1 MPHNLNLRVMQWL
14 IFWLVYPLLW
24 LISKLPFWLFYKV
37 SDAVFVLAYH
47 IIGYRRKTVTQNLRL
62 AFPDKD
68 EAEIK
73 KIEKQFYHHMCDM
86 FLEMIKSISISA
98 EELRKRFQ
106 FDDLTIVEK
115 LVKEKR
121 SSLIIMGHYASYEW
135 LTALQFYFD
144 HSGYGIYKRIKNPY
158 FDKLIHK
165 IREKW
170 NSKLLA
176 NKEATF
182 IIRKQQRAG
191 KMATYAFI
199 ADQSP
204 KSRNNQY
211 CTNFL
216 GQNVPFFTGVE
227 RLAKSE
233 NMPVL
238 YLAVDKIKRGYYKAS
253 FKVIT
258 EEPNTVPDYEITDA
272 FAEHLENQIYK
283 APQYYLWTHK
293 RFKHAK

>member
-1 MPHNLNLRVMQWL
+1 MQRL
-14 IFWLVYPLLW
+14 LYWLVYPLLW
-24 LISKLPFWLFYKV
+24 IISKLPFWLFYKV
-37 SDAVFVLAYH
+37 SDVIFFILYYAV
-47 IIGYRRKTVTQNLRL
+47 GYRKKTVRYNLKT
-62 AFPDKD
+62 AFPEKSD
-68 EAEIK
+68 AERK
-73 KIEKQFYHHMCDM
+73 SIEKKFYKHMCDM

-98 EELRKRFQ
+98 EELKERFQ
-106 FDDLTIVEK
+106 FDDLSIVEK
-115 LVKEKR
+115 LVKEQR
-121 SSLIIMGHYASYEW
+121 SSLIMMGHYASYEW

-158 FDKLIHK
+158 FDKLIHE

-204 KSRNNQY
+204 KTRKNY
-211 CTNFL
+211 HCTDFL

-233 NMPVL
+233 DMPVI

-258 EEPNTVPDYEITDA
+258 EDPTTLPDYQITDE
-272 FAEHLENQIYK
+272 FAALLEAQIK
-283 APQYYLWTHK
+283 ANPEYYLWTHK
-293 RFKHAK
+293 RFKHAL

>member
-1 MPHNLNLRVMQWL
+1 MQWL

-47 IIGYRRKTVTQNLRL
+47 IVGYRRKTVTKNLKL
-62 AFPDKD
+62 AFPEK
-68 EAEIK
+68 EASEIM
-73 KIEKQFYHHMCDM
+73 KIEKQFYRHMCDM

-98 EELRKRFQ
+98 EELQKRFQ
-106 FDDLTIVEK
+106 FDDLTIIEK
-115 LVKEKR
+115 LAKEQR
-121 SSLIIMGHYASYEW
+121 SSLIVMGHYASYEW

-158 FDKLIHK
+158 FDKLIHD

-204 KSRNNQY
+204 KTRRNQY

-238 YLAVDKIKRGYYKAS
+238 YLAVDKVKRGFYKAS

-258 EEPNTVPDYEITDA
+258 EEPNSVPDYNITDA

>member
-1 MPHNLNLRVMQWL
+1 MQWL

-24 LISKLPFWLFYKV
+24 LLSRLPFWLFYKV
-37 SDAVFVLAYH
+37 SDLVYILVYYLV
-47 IIGYRRKTVTQNLRL
+47 GYRKKTVRFNLKT
-62 AFPDKD
+62 AFPEKSDVD
-68 EAEIK
+68 LL
-73 KIEKQFYHHMCDM
+73 KIEKEFYSHMCDM

-98 EELRKRFQ
+98 EELKKRFELP
-106 FDDLTIVEK
+106 DLDIIHK
-115 LVKEKR
+115 LAEERR
-121 SSLIIMGHYASYEW
+121 SSLIVMGHYASYEW

-158 FDKLIHK
+158 FDKLIRD
-165 IREKW
+165 IRGKW
-170 NSKLLA
+170 NSELIN

-182 IIRKQQRAG
+182 IIKKQQRAG

-204 KSRNNQY
+204 KTRKNQY
-211 CTNFL
+211 CTDFL
-216 GQNVPFFTGVE
+216 GQNVPFFTGIE
-227 RLAKSE
+227 RLAIAE

-238 YLAVDKIKRGYYKAS
+238 YLAVDKVRRGHYKAI

-258 EEPNTVPDYEITDA
+258 EEPKSLPEYAITDA
-272 FAEHLENQIYK
+272 FIANLEAQIRN

-293 RFKHAK
+293 RFKHAE

>member
-1 MPHNLNLRVMQWL
+1 MQRL
-14 IFWLVYPLLW
+14 LYWLVYPLLW
-24 LISKLPFWLFYKV
+24 IISKLPFWLFYKV
-37 SDAVFVLAYH
+37 SDVIFLILYYAV
-47 IIGYRRKTVTQNLRL
+47 GYRKKTVRFNLKT
-62 AFPDKD
+62 AFPEKSD
-68 EAEIK
+68 AERK
-73 KIEKQFYHHMCDM
+73 SIEKKFYRHMCDM

-98 EELRKRFQ
+98 EELKERFQ
-106 FDDLTIVEK
+106 FDDLSIVEK
-115 LVKEKR
+115 LVKEQR
-121 SSLIIMGHYASYEW
+121 SSLIMMGHYASYEW

-158 FDKLIHK
+158 FDKLIHE

-204 KSRNNQY
+204 KTRKNY
-211 CTNFL
+211 HCTDFL
-216 GQNVPFFTGVE
+216 GKNVPFFTGVE

-233 NMPVL
+233 DMPVI

-258 EEPNTVPDYEITDA
+258 ENPTTLPDYQITDE
-272 FAEHLENQIYK
+272 FAALLETQIK
-283 APQYYLWTHK
+283 ANPEYYLWTHK
-293 RFKHAK
+293 RFKHAL

>member
-1 MPHNLNLRVMQWL
+1 
-14 IFWLVYPLLW
+14 
-24 LISKLPFWLFYKV
+24 
-37 SDAVFVLAYH
+37 
-47 IIGYRRKTVTQNLRL
+47 
-62 AFPDKD
+62 
-68 EAEIK
+68 
-73 KIEKQFYHHMCDM
+73 
-86 FLEMIKSISISA
+86 
-98 EELRKRFQ
+98 
-106 FDDLTIVEK
+106 
-115 LVKEKR
+115 
-121 SSLIIMGHYASYEW
+121 MGHYASYEW

-144 HSGYGIYKRIKNPY
+144 HTGYGIYKRIKNKY
-158 FDKLIHK
+158 FDKLIHD

-204 KSRNNQY
+204 KTRRDQY
-211 CTNFL
+211 CTDFL

-238 YLAVDKIKRGYYKAS
+238 YLAVDKVKRGFYKAS

-258 EEPNTVPDYEITDA
+258 EEPNTVPDFEITDA

-293 RFKHAK
+293 RFKHAR

>member
-1 MPHNLNLRVMQWL
+1 MQRL
-14 IFWLVYPLLW
+14 LFWLVYPLLW
-24 LISKLPFWLFYKV
+24 IISKLPFWLFYKV
-37 SDAVFVLAYH
+37 SDVIFFILYYAV
-47 IIGYRRKTVTQNLRL
+47 GYRKKTVRYNLKT
-62 AFPDKD
+62 AFPEKSD
-68 EAEIK
+68 AERK
-73 KIEKQFYHHMCDM
+73 SIEKKFYRHMCDM

-98 EELRKRFQ
+98 EELKERFQ
-106 FDDLTIVEK
+106 FDDLSIVEK
-115 LVKEKR
+115 LVKEQR
-121 SSLIIMGHYASYEW
+121 SSLIMMGHYASYEW

-158 FDKLIHK
+158 FDKLIHE

-204 KSRNNQY
+204 KTRKNY
-211 CTNFL
+211 HCTDFL
-216 GQNVPFFTGVE
+216 GKNVPFFTGVE

-233 NMPVL
+233 DMPVI

-258 EEPNTVPDYEITDA
+258 EDPTTLPDYQITDE
-272 FAEHLENQIYK
+272 FAALLEAQIK
-283 APQYYLWTHK
+283 ANPEYYLWTHK
-293 RFKHAK
+293 RFKHAL

>member
-1 MPHNLNLRVMQWL
+1 MQRL
-14 IFWLVYPLLW
+14 LYWLVYPLLW
-24 LISKLPFWLFYKV
+24 IISKLPFWLFYKV
-37 SDAVFVLAYH
+37 SDVIFFILYYAV
-47 IIGYRRKTVTQNLRL
+47 GYRKKTVRYNLKT
-62 AFPDKD
+62 AFPEKSD
-68 EAEIK
+68 AERK
-73 KIEKQFYHHMCDM
+73 SIEKKFYRHMCDM
-86 FLEMIKSISISA
+86 FLEMIKSISIA
-98 EELRKRFQ
+98 ADELKERFQ
-106 FDDLTIVEK
+106 FDDLSIVEK
-115 LVKEKR
+115 LVKEQR
-121 SSLIIMGHYASYEW
+121 SSLIMMGHYASYEW

-158 FDKLIHK
+158 FDKLIHE

-204 KSRNNQY
+204 KTRKNY
-211 CTNFL
+211 HCTDFL
-216 GQNVPFFTGVE
+216 GKNVPFFTGVE

-233 NMPVL
+233 DMPVI

-258 EEPNTVPDYEITDA
+258 EDPTTLPDYQITDE
-272 FAEHLENQIYK
+272 FAALLEAQIK
-283 APQYYLWTHK
+283 ANPEYYLWTHK
-293 RFKHAK
+293 RFKHAL

>member
-1 MPHNLNLRVMQWL
+1 MQRL
-14 IFWLVYPLLW
+14 LYWLVYPLLW
-24 LISKLPFWLFYKV
+24 IISKLPFWLFYKV
-37 SDAVFVLAYH
+37 SDVIFFILYYAV
-47 IIGYRRKTVTQNLRL
+47 GYRKKTVRFNLKT
-62 AFPDKD
+62 AFPEKSD
-68 EAEIK
+68 AERK
-73 KIEKQFYHHMCDM
+73 SIEKKFYRHMCDM

-98 EELRKRFQ
+98 EELKERFQ
-106 FDDLTIVEK
+106 FDDLSIVEK
-115 LVKEKR
+115 LVKEQR
-121 SSLIIMGHYASYEW
+121 SSLIMMGHYASYEW

-158 FDKLIHK
+158 FDKLIHE

-204 KSRNNQY
+204 KTRKNY
-211 CTNFL
+211 HCTDFL
-216 GQNVPFFTGVE
+216 GKNVPFFTGVE

-233 NMPVL
+233 DMPVI

-258 EEPNTVPDYEITDA
+258 ENPTTLPDYQITDE
-272 FAEHLENQIYK
+272 FAALLETQIK
-283 APQYYLWTHK
+283 ANPEYYLWTHK
-293 RFKHAK
+293 RFKHAL

>member
-1 MPHNLNLRVMQWL
+1 MPHNLKLRVMQWL

-98 EELRKRFQ
+98 EELQKRFQ

>member
-1 MPHNLNLRVMQWL
+1 MQRL
-14 IFWLVYPLLW
+14 LYWLVYPLLW
-24 LISKLPFWLFYKV
+24 IISKLPFWLFYKV
-37 SDAVFVLAYH
+37 SDVIFFILYYAV
-47 IIGYRRKTVTQNLRL
+47 GYRKKTVRYNLKT
-62 AFPDKD
+62 AFPEKSD
-68 EAEIK
+68 AERK
-73 KIEKQFYHHMCDM
+73 SIEKKFYRHMCDM

-98 EELRKRFQ
+98 EELKERFQ
-106 FDDLTIVEK
+106 FDDLSIVEK
-115 LVKEKR
+115 LVKEQR
-121 SSLIIMGHYASYEW
+121 SSLIMMGHYASYEW

-158 FDKLIHK
+158 FDKLIHE

-204 KSRNNQY
+204 KTRKNY
-211 CTNFL
+211 HCTDFL
-216 GQNVPFFTGVE
+216 GKNVPFFTGVE

-233 NMPVL
+233 DMPVI

-258 EEPNTVPDYEITDA
+258 EDPTTLPDYQITDE
-272 FAEHLENQIYK
+272 FAALLEAQIK
-283 APQYYLWTHK
+283 ANPEYYLWTHK
-293 RFKHAK
+293 RFKHAL

>member
-1 MPHNLNLRVMQWL
+1 MQRL
-14 IFWLVYPLLW
+14 LYWLVYPLLW
-24 LISKLPFWLFYKV
+24 IISKLPFWLFYKV
-37 SDAVFVLAYH
+37 SDGIFILVYYVV
-47 IIGYRRKTVTQNLRL
+47 GYRKKTVRFNLKT
-62 AFPDKD
+62 AFPEKSD
-68 EAEIK
+68 AERK
-73 KIEKQFYHHMCDM
+73 AIEKRFYKHMCDM

-98 EELRKRFQ
+98 EELKKRFQ

-115 LVKEKR
+115 LVKEQR
-121 SSLIIMGHYASYEW
+121 SSLIMMGHYASYEW
-135 LTALQFYFD
+135 LTALQFYFE
-144 HSGYGIYKRIKNPY
+144 HNGYGIYKRIKNPY

-170 NSKLLA
+170 NSKLIA

-204 KSRNNQY
+204 KTRKHY
-211 CTNFL
+211 HCTDFL
-216 GQNVPFFTGVE
+216 GQNVPFFSGVE

-233 NMPVL
+233 DMPVI
-238 YLAVDKIKRGYYKAS
+238 YLAVNKIKRGYYTAS

-258 EEPNTVPDYEITDA
+258 EDPNTLPDHKITDV
-272 FAEHLENQIYK
+272 FAKLLEAQIK
-283 APQYYLWTHK
+283 ENPEYYLWTHK
-293 RFKHAK
+293 RFKHAL

>member
-1 MPHNLNLRVMQWL
+1 MQRL
-14 IFWLVYPLLW
+14 LYWLVYPLLW
-24 LISKLPFWLFYKV
+24 IISKLPFWLFYKV
-37 SDAVFVLAYH
+37 SDVIFFILYYAV
-47 IIGYRRKTVTQNLRL
+47 GYRKKTVRFNLKT
-62 AFPDKD
+62 AFPEKSD
-68 EAEIK
+68 AERK
-73 KIEKQFYHHMCDM
+73 SIEKKFYRHMCDM

-98 EELRKRFQ
+98 EELKERFQ
-106 FDDLTIVEK
+106 FDDLSIVEK
-115 LVKEKR
+115 LVKEQR
-121 SSLIIMGHYASYEW
+121 SSLIMMGHYASYEW

-158 FDKLIHK
+158 FDKLIHE

-204 KSRNNQY
+204 KTRKNY
-211 CTNFL
+211 HCTDFL
-216 GQNVPFFTGVE
+216 GKNVPFFTGVE

-233 NMPVL
+233 DMPVI
-238 YLAVDKIKRGYYKAS
+238 YLAVDKIKRGNYKAS

-258 EEPNTVPDYEITDA
+258 EDPTTLPDYQITDE
-272 FAEHLENQIYK
+272 FAALLEAQIK
-283 APQYYLWTHK
+283 ANPEYYLWTHK
-293 RFKHAK
+293 RFKHAL

>member
-1 MPHNLNLRVMQWL
+1 MQRL
-14 IFWLVYPLLW
+14 LYWLVYPLLW
-24 LISKLPFWLFYKV
+24 IISKLPFWLFYKV
-37 SDAVFVLAYH
+37 SDVIFFILYYAV
-47 IIGYRRKTVTQNLRL
+47 GYRKKTVRFNLKT
-62 AFPDKD
+62 AFPEKSD
-68 EAEIK
+68 AERKI
-73 KIEKQFYHHMCDM
+73 IEKKFYRHMCDM

-98 EELRKRFQ
+98 EELKERFQ
-106 FDDLTIVEK
+106 FDDLSIVEK
-115 LVKEKR
+115 LVKEQR
-121 SSLIIMGHYASYEW
+121 SSLIMMGHYASYEW

-158 FDKLIHK
+158 FDKLIHE

-204 KSRNNQY
+204 KTRKNY
-211 CTNFL
+211 HCTDFL
-216 GQNVPFFTGVE
+216 GKNVPFFTGVE

-233 NMPVL
+233 DMPVI

-258 EEPNTVPDYEITDA
+258 EDPTTLPDYQITDE
-272 FAEHLENQIYK
+272 FAALLEAQIK
-283 APQYYLWTHK
+283 ANPEYYLWTHK
-293 RFKHAK
+293 RFKHAL

>member
-1 MPHNLNLRVMQWL
+1 YAVGYRKKTVRFNLKTA
-14 IFWLVYPLLW
+14 FPE
-24 LISKLPFWLFYKV
+24 K
-37 SDAVFVLAYH
+37 SDAE
-47 IIGYRRKTVTQNLRL
+47 RKS
-62 AFPDKD
+62 
-68 EAEIK
+68 
-73 KIEKQFYHHMCDM
+73 IEKKFYRHMCDM

-98 EELRKRFQ
+98 EELKERFQ
-106 FDDLTIVEK
+106 FDDLSIVEK
-115 LVKEKR
+115 LVKEQR
-121 SSLIIMGHYASYEW
+121 SSLIMMGHYASYEW

-158 FDKLIHK
+158 FDKLIHE

-204 KSRNNQY
+204 KTRKNY
-211 CTNFL
+211 HCTDFL
-216 GQNVPFFTGVE
+216 GKNVPFFTGVE

-233 NMPVL
+233 DMPVI

-258 EEPNTVPDYEITDA
+258 EDPTTLPDYQITDE
-272 FAEHLENQIYK
+272 FAALLEAQIK
-283 APQYYLWTHK
+283 ANPEYYLWTHK
-293 RFKHAK
+293 RFKHAL

>member
-1 MPHNLNLRVMQWL
+1 MQRL
-14 IFWLVYPLLW
+14 IYWLVYPLLW
-24 LISKLPFWLFYKV
+24 IISKLPFWLFYKV
-37 SDAVFVLAYH
+37 SDVIFFILYYAV
-47 IIGYRRKTVTQNLRL
+47 GYRKKTVRFNLKS
-62 AFPDKD
+62 AFPEKSD
-68 EAEIK
+68 AERK
-73 KIEKQFYHHMCDM
+73 SIEKKFYRHMCDM

-98 EELRKRFQ
+98 EELKERFQ
-106 FDDLTIVEK
+106 FDDLSIVEK
-115 LVKEKR
+115 LVKEQR
-121 SSLIIMGHYASYEW
+121 SSLIMMGHYASYEW

-158 FDKLIHK
+158 FDKLIHE

-204 KSRNNQY
+204 KTRKNY
-211 CTNFL
+211 HCTDFL
-216 GQNVPFFTGVE
+216 GKNVPFFTGVE

-233 NMPVL
+233 DMPVI

-258 EEPNTVPDYEITDA
+258 EDPTTLPDYQITDE
-272 FAEHLENQIYK
+272 FAALLETQIK
-283 APQYYLWTHK
+283 ANPEYYLWTHK
-293 RFKHAK
+293 RFKHAL

>member
-1 MPHNLNLRVMQWL
+1 MQRL
-14 IFWLVYPLLW
+14 LYWLVYPLLW
-24 LISKLPFWLFYKV
+24 IISKLPFWLFYKV
-37 SDAVFVLAYH
+37 SDVIFFILYYAV
-47 IIGYRRKTVTQNLRL
+47 GYRKKTVRFNLKT
-62 AFPDKD
+62 AFPEKSD
-68 EAEIK
+68 AERK
-73 KIEKQFYHHMCDM
+73 SIEKKFYRHMCDM

-98 EELRKRFQ
+98 EELKERFQ
-106 FDDLTIVEK
+106 FDDLSIVEK
-115 LVKEKR
+115 LVKEQR
-121 SSLIIMGHYASYEW
+121 SSLIMMGHYASYEW

-158 FDKLIHK
+158 FDKLIHE

-204 KSRNNQY
+204 KTRKNY
-211 CTNFL
+211 HCTDFL
-216 GQNVPFFTGVE
+216 GKNVPFFTGVE

-233 NMPVL
+233 DMPVI

-258 EEPNTVPDYEITDA
+258 EDPTTLPDYQITDE
-272 FAEHLENQIYK
+272 FAALLETQIK
-283 APQYYLWTHK
+283 ANPEYYLWTHK
-293 RFKHAK
+293 RFKHAL

>member
-1 MPHNLNLRVMQWL
+1 MQWL

>member
-1 MPHNLNLRVMQWL
+1 MQRL
-14 IFWLVYPLLW
+14 LYWLVYPLLW
-24 LISKLPFWLFYKV
+24 IISKLPFWLFYKV
-37 SDAVFVLAYH
+37 SDVIFFILYYAV
-47 IIGYRRKTVTQNLRL
+47 GYRKKTVRFNLKT
-62 AFPDKD
+62 AFPEKSD
-68 EAEIK
+68 AERK
-73 KIEKQFYHHMCDM
+73 SIEKKFYRHMCDM

-98 EELRKRFQ
+98 EELKERFQ
-106 FDDLTIVEK
+106 FDDLSIVEK
-115 LVKEKR
+115 LVKEQR
-121 SSLIIMGHYASYEW
+121 SSLIMMGHYASYEW

-158 FDKLIHK
+158 FDKLIHE

-204 KSRNNQY
+204 KTRKNY
-211 CTNFL
+211 HCTDFL
-216 GQNVPFFTGVE
+216 GKNVPFFTGVE

-233 NMPVL
+233 DMPVI

-258 EEPNTVPDYEITDA
+258 EDPTTLPDYQITDE
-272 FAEHLENQIYK
+272 FAALLEAQIK
-283 APQYYLWTHK
+283 ANPEYYLWTHK
-293 RFKHAK
+293 RFKHAL

>member
-1 MPHNLNLRVMQWL
+1 MQRL
-14 IFWLVYPLLW
+14 LFWLVYPLLW
-24 LISKLPFWLFYKV
+24 IISKLPFWLFYKV
-37 SDAVFVLAYH
+37 SDVIFFILYYAV
-47 IIGYRRKTVTQNLRL
+47 GYRKKTVRYNLKT
-62 AFPDKD
+62 AFPEKSD
-68 EAEIK
+68 AERK
-73 KIEKQFYHHMCDM
+73 SIEKKFYRHMCDM

-98 EELRKRFQ
+98 DELKERFQ
-106 FDDLTIVEK
+106 FDDLSIVEK
-115 LVKEKR
+115 LVKEQR
-121 SSLIIMGHYASYEW
+121 SSLIMMGHYASYEW

-158 FDKLIHK
+158 FDKLIHE

-204 KSRNNQY
+204 KTRKNY
-211 CTNFL
+211 HCTDFL
-216 GQNVPFFTGVE
+216 GKNVPFFTGVE

-233 NMPVL
+233 DMPVI

-258 EEPNTVPDYEITDA
+258 EDPTTLPDYQITDE
-272 FAEHLENQIYK
+272 FAALLEAQIK
-283 APQYYLWTHK
+283 ANPEYYLWTHK
-293 RFKHAK
+293 RFKHAL

>member
-1 MPHNLNLRVMQWL
+1 MQRL
-14 IFWLVYPLLW
+14 LYWLVYPLLW
-24 LISKLPFWLFYKV
+24 IISKLPFWLFYKV
-37 SDAVFVLAYH
+37 SDVIFFILYYAV
-47 IIGYRRKTVTQNLRL
+47 GYRKKTVRFNLKT
-62 AFPDKD
+62 AFPEKSDTERKS
-68 EAEIK
+68 
-73 KIEKQFYHHMCDM
+73 IEKKFYRHMCDM

-98 EELRKRFQ
+98 DELKERFQ
-106 FDDLTIVEK
+106 FDDLSIVEK
-115 LVKEKR
+115 LVKEQR
-121 SSLIIMGHYASYEW
+121 SSLIMMGHYASYEW

-158 FDKLIHK
+158 FDKLIHE

-204 KSRNNQY
+204 KTRKNY
-211 CTNFL
+211 HCTDFL
-216 GQNVPFFTGVE
+216 GKNVPFFTGVE

-233 NMPVL
+233 DMPVI

-258 EEPNTVPDYEITDA
+258 EDPTALPDYQITDE
-272 FAEHLENQIYK
+272 FAALLEAQIK
-283 APQYYLWTHK
+283 ANPEYYLWTHK
-293 RFKHAK
+293 RFKHAL

>member
-1 MPHNLNLRVMQWL
+1 MQWL

-24 LISKLPFWLFYKV
+24 MISRLPFWLFYKV

-47 IIGYRRKTVTQNLRL
+47 IVGYRRKTVTKNLKL
-62 AFPDKD
+62 AFPEK
-68 EAEIK
+68 EETEIK
-73 KIEKQFYHHMCDM
+73 KIEKQFYRHMCDM

-98 EELRKRFQ
+98 EELQKRFQ
-106 FDDLTIVEK
+106 FDDLTIIEK
-115 LVKEKR
+115 LAKEQR

-144 HSGYGIYKRIKNPY
+144 HTGYGIYKRIKNKY
-158 FDKLIHK
+158 FDKLIHD

-182 IIRKQQRAG
+182 IIRKQQRTG

-204 KSRNNQY
+204 KTRRNQY
-211 CTNFL
+211 CTDFL

-238 YLAVDKIKRGYYKAS
+238 YLAVDKVKRGFYKAS

-258 EEPNTVPDYEITDA
+258 EEPNTVPDFEITDA

-293 RFKHAK
+293 RFKHAR

>member
-1 MPHNLNLRVMQWL
+1 MQWL

-24 LISKLPFWLFYKV
+24 MISRLPFWLFYKV

-47 IIGYRRKTVTQNLRL
+47 IVGYRRKTVTKNLKL
-62 AFPDKD
+62 AFPEK
-68 EAEIK
+68 EETEIK
-73 KIEKQFYHHMCDM
+73 KIEKQFYRHMCDM

-98 EELRKRFQ
+98 EELQKRFQ
-106 FDDLTIVEK
+106 FDDLTIIEK
-115 LVKEKR
+115 LAKEQR

-144 HSGYGIYKRIKNPY
+144 HTGYGIYKRIKNKY
-158 FDKLIHK
+158 FDKLIHD

-204 KSRNNQY
+204 KTRRNQY
-211 CTNFL
+211 CTDFL

-238 YLAVDKIKRGYYKAS
+238 YLAVDKVKRGFYKAS

-258 EEPNTVPDYEITDA
+258 EEPNTVPDLQMLLLNIWKIKFTKRHNITSGLTNVLNTPDR
-272 FAEHLENQIYK
+272 
-283 APQYYLWTHK
+283 T
-293 RFKHAK
+293 

>member
-1 MPHNLNLRVMQWL
+1 MPHNLKLRVMQWL

>member
-1 MPHNLNLRVMQWL
+1 MQRL
-14 IFWLVYPLLW
+14 LFWLVYPLLW
-24 LISKLPFWLFYKV
+24 IISKLPFWLFYKV
-37 SDAVFVLAYH
+37 SDVIFFILYYAV
-47 IIGYRRKTVTQNLRL
+47 GYRKKTVRFNLKT
-62 AFPDKD
+62 AFPEKSD
-68 EAEIK
+68 AERK
-73 KIEKQFYHHMCDM
+73 SIEKKFYRHMCDM

-98 EELRKRFQ
+98 DELKERFQ
-106 FDDLTIVEK
+106 FDDLSIVEK
-115 LVKEKR
+115 LVKEQR
-121 SSLIIMGHYASYEW
+121 SSLIMMGHYASYEW

-158 FDKLIHK
+158 FDKLIHE

-204 KSRNNQY
+204 KTRKNY
-211 CTNFL
+211 HCTDFL
-216 GQNVPFFTGVE
+216 GKNVPFFTGVE

-233 NMPVL
+233 DMPVI

-258 EEPNTVPDYEITDA
+258 EDPTTLPDYQITDE
-272 FAEHLENQIYK
+272 FAALLEAQIK
-283 APQYYLWTHK
+283 ANPEYYLWTHK
-293 RFKHAK
+293 RFKHAL

>member
-1 MPHNLNLRVMQWL
+1 MQRL
-14 IFWLVYPLLW
+14 LFWLVYPLLW
-24 LISKLPFWLFYKV
+24 IISKLPFWLFYKV
-37 SDAVFVLAYH
+37 SDVIFFILYYAV
-47 IIGYRRKTVTQNLRL
+47 GYRKKTVRFNLKT
-62 AFPDKD
+62 AFPEKSD
-68 EAEIK
+68 AERK
-73 KIEKQFYHHMCDM
+73 SIEKKFYRHMCDM

-98 EELRKRFQ
+98 EELKERFQ
-106 FDDLTIVEK
+106 FDDLSIVEK
-115 LVKEKR
+115 LVKEQR
-121 SSLIIMGHYASYEW
+121 SSLIMMGHYASYEW

-158 FDKLIHK
+158 FDKLIHE

-204 KSRNNQY
+204 KTRKNY
-211 CTNFL
+211 HCTDFL
-216 GQNVPFFTGVE
+216 GKNVPFFTGVE

-233 NMPVL
+233 DMPVI

-258 EEPNTVPDYEITDA
+258 EDPTTLPDYQITDE
-272 FAEHLENQIYK
+272 FAALLEAQIK
-283 APQYYLWTHK
+283 ANPEYYLWTHK
-293 RFKHAK
+293 RFKHAL

>member
-1 MPHNLNLRVMQWL
+1 MQWL

-47 IIGYRRKTVTQNLRL
+47 IVGYRRKTVTKNLKL
-62 AFPDKD
+62 AFPEK
-68 EAEIK
+68 EESEIK
-73 KIEKQFYHHMCDM
+73 KIEKQFYRHMCDM

-98 EELRKRFQ
+98 EELQKRFQ
-106 FDDLTIVEK
+106 FDDLTIIEK
-115 LVKEKR
+115 LAKEQR
-121 SSLIIMGHYASYEW
+121 SSLIVMGHYASYEW

-158 FDKLIHK
+158 FDKLIHD

-204 KSRNNQY
+204 KTRRNQY

-233 NMPVL
+233 NMPVI
-238 YLAVDKIKRGYYKAS
+238 YLAVDKVKRGFYKAS

-258 EEPNTVPDYEITDA
+258 EEPNSVPDYDITDA

-293 RFKHAK
+293 RFKHAE

>member
-1 MPHNLNLRVMQWL
+1 MQWL

-24 LISKLPFWLFYKV
+24 LLSRLPFWLFYKFSDLV
-37 SDAVFVLAYH
+37 YVLVYHIVGYRKKTVRTNLKTAFSEKSDAEL
-47 IIGYRRKTVTQNLRL
+47 L
-62 AFPDKD
+62 
-68 EAEIK
+68 
-73 KIEKQFYHHMCDM
+73 KIEKEFYSHMCDM

-98 EELRKRFQ
+98 EELKKRFELP
-106 FDDLTIVEK
+106 DLDIIHK
-115 LVKEKR
+115 LAEERR
-121 SSLIIMGHYASYEW
+121 SSIIVMGHYASYEW

-158 FDKLIHK
+158 FDKLIRD
-165 IREKW
+165 IRGKW
-170 NSKLLA
+170 NSELIN

-182 IIRKQQRAG
+182 IIKKQQRAG

-204 KSRNNQY
+204 KTRKNQY
-211 CTNFL
+211 CTDFL
-216 GQNVPFFTGVE
+216 GQNVPFFTGIE
-227 RLAKSE
+227 RLAVAE

-238 YLAVDKIKRGYYKAS
+238 YLAVDKVKRGHYKAI

-258 EEPNTVPDYEITDA
+258 EEPQTLPEHSITDA
-272 FAEHLENQIYK
+272 FITNLEAQIRN

-293 RFKHAK
+293 RFKHAE